1 MQRRPSPISTTPVP
15 NPNQL
20 TLTLT
25 LALTLTLTLTRHGLG
40 VGIWLGSACLAWHSL
55 TPRLLSAPELEG
67 KTIVVRADKGGG
79 GKGGGG
85 KDGGGRDG
93 GGKSGGGKGGG
104 GGRRGGGDEEEGEDG
119 YTYSG
124 RETGWVRPTG
134 ADFDD
139 APPADP
145 KGSGALAR

>member
-1 MQRRPSPISTTPVP
+1 MRQ
-15 NPNQL
+15 
-20 TLTLT
+20 
-25 LALTLTLTLTRHGLG
+25 ALVFG
-40 VGIWLGSACLAWHSL
+40 VGVWLGLACFAWHSL

-85 KDGGGRDG
+85 RDGGGRDG
-93 GGKSGGGKGGG
+93 DGKGRG
-104 GGRRGGGDEEEGEDG
+104 GGRRGGGGDEEEGEDG

-134 ADFDD
+134 ADFDE

>member
-1 MQRRPSPISTTPVP
+1 MRQ
-15 NPNQL
+15 
-20 TLTLT
+20 
-25 LALTLTLTLTRHGLG
+25 ALVFG
-40 VGIWLGSACLAWHSL
+40 VGVWLGLACFAWHSL

-85 KDGGGRDG
+85 RDGGGRDG
-93 GGKSGGGKGGG
+93 GGRDGDGKGRG
-104 GGRRGGGDEEEGEDG
+104 GGRRGGGGDEEEGEDG

>member
-1 MQRRPSPISTTPVP
+1 V
-15 NPNQL
+15 
-20 TLTLT
+20 
-25 LALTLTLTLTRHGLG
+25 LAR
-40 VGIWLGSACLAWHSL
+40 LAWRSL
-55 TPRLLSAPELEG
+55 TPRLSLVSELEG

-85 KDGGGRDG
+85 KDSGGKDGGGRDG
-93 GGKSGGGKGGG
+93 GGKGRG
-104 GGRRGGGDEEEGEDG
+104 GGRRGGGGDEEGEDDG

-134 ADFDD
+134 ADFDE

-145 KGSGALAR
+145 KGSGALER

>member
-1 MQRRPSPISTTPVP
+1 MCMGCEHCEGGDE
-15 NPNQL
+15 
-20 TLTLT
+20 
-25 LALTLTLTLTRHGLG
+25 HGEGGEL
-40 VGIWLGSACLAWHSL
+40 HSES
-55 TPRLLSAPELEG
+55 RLLESQSEPEAETAG
-67 KTIVVRADKGGG
+67 RGGG
-79 GKGGGG
+79 GRPI
-85 KDGGGRDG
+85 DEFFHSADQEPLEVVC
-93 GGKSGGGKGGG
+93 
-104 GGRRGGGDEEEGEDG
+104 GRRGGGDEEEGEDG

>member
-1 MQRRPSPISTTPVP
+1 MARADVVEGRGYGLVKFASAKGAKAAISELHDSGAPAWVF
-15 NPNQL
+15 
-20 TLTLT
+20 
-25 LALTLTLTLTRHGLG
+25 G
-40 VGIWLGSACLAWHSL
+40 VGVRLGLACLAWHSL
-55 TPRLLSAPELEG
+55 TQRLLSASELEG
-67 KTIVVRADKGGG
+67 KTIVVRADKG
-79 GKGGGG
+79 
-85 KDGGGRDG
+85 
-93 GGKSGGGKGGG
+93 GGGKGGG